1 MTPHAHRRV
10 KHPAYL
16 AVAVLFLAFLLYSAP
31 HQVHHLLEHPHSA
44 RPAPCQAFAVAK
56 TCHLQVAAA
65 IVLTFEEKVVQWLA
79 PSAVDSLRSSTASPV
94 SARAPPLA

>member
-1 MTPHAHRRV
+1 
-10 KHPAYL
+10 
-16 AVAVLFLAFLLYSAP
+16 LFLSFLVYSTP

-56 TCHLQVAAA
+56 SCHLQVATAP
-65 IVLTFEEKVVQWLA
+65 VFSFEETVVEWLA
-79 PSAVDSLRSSTASPV
+79 PAAVDSLRPSTTSPV